1 MAKTIEELTERAI
14 REGGMLVNLYFDM
27 HGSSKEVIQNS
38 LVEMIGRMT
47 HEPGVIYVTGVV
59 EEPIEVN
66 GMQCTS
72 AEVKLLAKNF
82 NSLVNVSFRYAPI
95 GLDIIKPEE
104 VKLSIREMHD
114 VLLNISQT
122 AQEYT
127 TFITEKVM
135 NEEERI
141 AFKKQLLNR
150 AEVAKRL
157 LEKGKMV
164 KK

>member
-14 REGGMLVNLYFDM
+14 REGGVLVNLYFDM

-135 NEEERI
+135 NEDEKV